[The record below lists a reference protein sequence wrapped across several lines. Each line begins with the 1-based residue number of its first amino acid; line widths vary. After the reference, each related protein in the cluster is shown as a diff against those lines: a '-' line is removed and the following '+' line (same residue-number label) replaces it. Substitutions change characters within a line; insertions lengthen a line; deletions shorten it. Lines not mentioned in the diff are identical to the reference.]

1 MQLVVHNLAL
11 SDYSKNLLSNLK
23 SSLFCKLF
31 FDLILVF
38 LSFFI
43 EISKY
48 LFSPKSPF
56 EEALIN
62 FPFLIVPINLKF
74 LSFSERGA
82 FIVLRSISISLFKL
96 EKNLLF
102 PVLLIIFGKFS
113 YYCSKTRPIE

>member
-1 MQLVVHNLAL
+1 MYFFLFL
-11 SDYSKNLLSNLK
+11 
-23 SSLFCKLF
+23 SLF
-31 FDLILVF
+31 
-38 LSFFI
+38 LS
-43 EISKY
+43 EISKK

-102 PVLLIIFGKFS
+102 PLLLIIFGKFFAS
-113 YYCSKTRPIE
+113 NSSPLILIVFP